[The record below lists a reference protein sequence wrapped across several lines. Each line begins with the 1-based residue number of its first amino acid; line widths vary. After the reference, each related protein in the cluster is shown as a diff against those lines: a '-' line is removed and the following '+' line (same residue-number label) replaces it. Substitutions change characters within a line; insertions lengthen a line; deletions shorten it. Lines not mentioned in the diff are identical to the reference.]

1 MGTFVPM
8 GCLVWTIRKTR
19 AVDIFGDL
27 AMSRTASLSLVL
39 ALSTGSAMALVSPED
54 IGVNNGMTT
63 VHGCFGDEHGNLYGG
78 IFQVPMDD
86 EVREFIDAMNVANQG
101 LDDNRVDL
109 VFVGDGYTAGEMAQY
124 HTDVNGIVDS
134 LYQYEPFTS
143 YQNYFRVTA
152 VEVVSNE
159 SGVDNDPN
167 QGVSRDTAL
176 DMQYWCGGTER
187 LLCVNVNKAYTAA
200 AAADDI
206 DQVVAIANSSKYG
219 GAGYPGNNL
228 GTAAGQNNA
237 AADIAIHELG
247 HSLGDLADE
256 YTYGGPTTYNGPE
269 LGPVDVSIYNR
280 QEQLDQDRKWHY
292 WMDANQSG
300 FDGPISAFE
309 GGNYSE
315 FGVYRPS
322 VNSMMRALGRPFNL
336 VSAEQLLKEIYRE
349 VSPIDE
355 ALPSGALI
363 TRGGTLSVTPM
374 QPLNHNLSIYWY
386 LDDVFQLELFGATFV
401 DTGDFV
407 LDGGEHELRVV
418 VVDETNWVRN
428 EAMRDQFMTD
438 ERTYTIRALPCAPD
452 LVEDGTLNFLDI
464 SLFISYYQEGDQRA
478 DINGDFSFNF
488 LDVSAYMSLYAQGCP

>member
-1 MGTFVPM
+1 
-8 GCLVWTIRKTR
+8 
-19 AVDIFGDL
+19 
-27 AMSRTASLSLVL
+27 MSWTASLSLVL
-39 ALSTGSAMALVSPED
+39 ALSTGSAMALVGPED
-54 IGVNNGMTT
+54 IGANNGMTT

-143 YQNYFRVTA
+143 YQSYFRVTA

-176 DMQYWCGGTER
+176 DMQYWCSGIER
-187 LLCVNVNKAYTAA
+187 LLCVNVGKAYTAA

-228 GTAAGQNNA
+228 GTAAGQNGA

-256 YTYGGPTTYNGPE
+256 YTYGGPTTYTGPE

-300 FDGPISAFE
+300 FDGPISTFE

-315 FGVYRPS
+315 FGVFRPS
-322 VNSMMRALGRPFNL
+322 NNSMMRALGRPFNL

-349 VSPIDE
+349 VSPID
-355 ALPSGALI
+355 SGTGDGALI
-363 TRGGTLSVTPM
+363 SRGGTVGVTPM

-386 LDDVFQLELFGATFV
+386 LDDVFQLDLFGATLV
-401 DTGDFV
+401 DTDDLTLGS
-407 LDGGEHELRVV
+407 GEHELKVV
-418 VVDETNWVRN
+418 VVDETNWVRD
-428 EAMRDQFMTD
+428 EAMREQFMSET
-438 ERTYTIRALPCAPD
+438 RTYTIRALPCAPD
-452 LVEDGTLNFLDI
+452 LIEDGTLNFLDL
-464 SLFISYYQEGDQRA
+464 SRFIVLYGDG
-478 DINGDFSFNF
+478 DLSVDFNGDGSLNF
-488 LDVSAYMSLYAQGCP
+488 LDVSAYLTLFAQGCP